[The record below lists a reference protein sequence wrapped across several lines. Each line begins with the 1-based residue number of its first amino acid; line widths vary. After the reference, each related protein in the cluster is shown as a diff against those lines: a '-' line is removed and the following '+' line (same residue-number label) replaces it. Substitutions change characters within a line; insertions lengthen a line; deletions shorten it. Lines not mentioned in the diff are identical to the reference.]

1 MSKDGK
7 HVEVYMDYPESD
19 VVRPYIKK
27 QEGKT
32 EIHDYGSGLKFIS
45 NDKHGC
51 NMEEVWVPTYRKK
64 NGTIVHGHC
73 RSMNNDKPLTK
84 DEIHALYDP
93 KEWDEIERNERR
105 NRKKYM
111 QKRRSLR

>member
-1 MSKDGK
+1 
-7 HVEVYMDYPESD
+7 MDYPESD

-73 RSMNNDKPLTK
+73 RNMNTDKPLTRYEFEALYPK
-84 DEIHALYDP
+84 DELSP
-93 KEWDEIERNERR
+93 SVRKEE
-105 NRKKYM
+105 KYE
-111 QKRRSLR
+111 KS